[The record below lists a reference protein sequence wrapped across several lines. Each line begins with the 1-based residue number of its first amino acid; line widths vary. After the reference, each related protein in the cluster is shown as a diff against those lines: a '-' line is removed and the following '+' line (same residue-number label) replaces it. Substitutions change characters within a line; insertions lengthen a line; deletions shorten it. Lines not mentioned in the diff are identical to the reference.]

1 METKEQLQPVPD
13 TPDAPAVPEAPD
25 IPEQDSTPTWKAP
38 KKKRRWPKVVI
49 AVVVILAL
57 IFFFV
62 IRPMLGAGKDL
73 LAGAYLTS
81 AAQMQDM
88 TVSVSSTG
96 TIQPID
102 SYNVSGMVTGEVLE
116 APFEVGDQ
124 VEKGDVLYRIDP
136 GSAETALQQAQLSV
150 QQAQLNYNSI
160 ADGLAPK
167 ASGAGVVQQLHVKK
181 GDMVSAGSPI
191 ADIANTS
198 TMTLTLPFQSAD
210 AARISVGQAAT
221 VTLAGT
227 LETLPGTV
235 ESVASADLVGNGG
248 ALVRQVKIRVQN
260 PGALTTATTATAKV
274 GDIACAGSGT
284 FEASLSQ
291 TITATGSGEV
301 VSVNTSVG
309 SWVSAGQVLV
319 NLGGSSAETSLENAS
334 ISLQNA
340 QLSLQNAQDAL
351 DNYTITAPI
360 SGTVIEKNF
369 KAGDTIDNNSLTAAG
384 GTLAVLYD
392 MSTLTFEMKID
403 EKDINKIQAGQEVTI
418 TADAVEGVTY
428 SGVVDTV
435 NINGTTV
442 SGQTN
447 YPVTVVINDPQDL
460 KPGMNVSADII
471 VERAGTVLCVPVD
484 AVNRGSDKPTVQ
496 VAGEGAL
503 DEQGNVVD
511 PSKLETREVTLGRND
526 TNNIEITSGLKEG
539 EVVVWVNEVSN
550 PLAAMMGM

>member
-1 METKEQLQPVPD
+1 METKEQLQPVPE
-13 TPDAPAVPEAPD
+13 APAVPEAPE
-25 IPEQDSTPTWKAP
+25 PPKQDSAPTWKAP
-38 KKKRRWPKVVI
+38 KKKRRWLKIVI

-116 APFEVGDQ
+116 ASFEVGDQ

-167 ASGAGVVQQLHVKK
+167 ASGAGVIQQLHVKK
-181 GDMVSAGSPI
+181 GDMVAAGSPI
-191 ADIANTS
+191 ADISDTS

-260 PGALTTATTATAKV
+260 PGALTTATTATARV
-274 GDIACAGSGT
+274 GDIACANSGT

-301 VSVNTSVG
+301 VSVNVSVG

-351 DNYTITAPI
+351 ENYTITAPI

-403 EKDINKIQAGQEVTI
+403 EKDINKIQVGQEVTI

-503 DEQGNVVD
+503 DENGNVVD

-526 TNNIEITSGLKEG
+526 TDNIEITSGLKEG

>member
-1 METKEQLQPVPD
+1 METKEQLQTAPEVPVIA
-13 TPDAPAVPEAPD
+13 DA
-25 IPEQDSTPTWKAP
+25 PEQDSTPTWKAP

-49 AVVVILAL
+49 AVLLVLAAL
-57 IFFFV
+57 FFFV
-62 IRPMLGAGKDL
+62 IRPMLGAGKEL

-81 AAQMQDM
+81 TAQMQEM

-150 QQAQLNYNSI
+150 QQAQLNYDSI
-160 ADGLAPK
+160 VDGLNPK
-167 ASGAGVVQQLHVKK
+167 ASGAGVVQKLHVKK
-181 GDMVSAGSPI
+181 GDLVSAGSPI
-191 ADIANTS
+191 ADISDTS
-198 TMTLTLPFQSAD
+198 TMTLTVPFQSAD
-210 AARISVGQAAT
+210 AQRIAVGSSAQ

-227 LETLPGTV
+227 LETLTGTV
-235 ESVASADLVGNGG
+235 ESVANADLVGNGG

-260 PGALTTATTATAKV
+260 PGALTTSTTATAKV
-274 GDIACAGSGT
+274 GSIACAGSGT
-284 FEASLSQ
+284 FEANLTQ
-291 TITATGSGEV
+291 TVVATGSGEV
-301 VSVNTSVG
+301 VSLNVSAG
-309 SWVSAGQVLV
+309 SRVSAGQVLAT
-319 NLGGSSAETSLENAS
+319 LGGSSAQTSLENAS

-340 QLSLQNAQDAL
+340 QISLQNAQDAL

-403 EKDINKIQAGQEVTI
+403 EKDINKVQVGQEVTI
-418 TADAVEGVTY
+418 TADAVEGVTF

-496 VAGEGAL
+496 VAQEGAL
-503 DEQGNVVD
+503 DENGNVVD

-526 TNNIEITSGLKEG
+526 NDNIEITSGLSEG
-539 EVVVWVNEVSN
+539 EIVVWVNEVSN
-550 PLAAMMGM
+550 PFAAMMGM

>member
-1 METKEQLQPVPD
+1 METKEQLQTAPEVPVIA
-13 TPDAPAVPEAPD
+13 DA
-25 IPEQDSTPTWKAP
+25 PEQDSTPTWKAP

-49 AVVVILAL
+49 AVLLVLAAL
-57 IFFFV
+57 FFFV
-62 IRPMLGAGKDL
+62 IRPMLGAGKEL

-81 AAQMQDM
+81 TAQMQEM

-150 QQAQLNYNSI
+150 QQAQLNYDSI
-160 ADGLAPK
+160 VDGLNPK
-167 ASGAGVVQQLHVKK
+167 ASGAGVVQKLHVKK
-181 GDMVSAGSPI
+181 GDLVSAGSPI
-191 ADIANTS
+191 ADISDTS
-198 TMTLTLPFQSAD
+198 TMTLTVPFQSAD
-210 AARISVGQAAT
+210 AQRIAVGSSAQ

-227 LETLPGTV
+227 LETLTGTV
-235 ESVASADLVGNGG
+235 ESVANADLVGNGG

-260 PGALTTATTATAKV
+260 PGALTTSTTATAKV
-274 GDIACAGSGT
+274 GSIACAGSGT
-284 FEASLSQ
+284 FEANLTQ
-291 TITATGSGEV
+291 TVVATGSGEV
-301 VSVNTSVG
+301 VSLNVSAG
-309 SWVSAGQVLV
+309 SRVSAGQVLAM
-319 NLGGSSAETSLENAS
+319 LGGSSAQTSLENAS

-403 EKDINKIQAGQEVTI
+403 EKDINKVQVGQEVTI
-418 TADAVEGVTY
+418 TADAVEGITF

-496 VAGEGAL
+496 VAQEGAL
-503 DEQGNVVD
+503 DENGNVVD

-526 TNNIEITSGLKEG
+526 NDNIEITSGLSEG
-539 EVVVWVNEVSN
+539 EIVVWVNEVSN
-550 PLAAMMGM
+550 PFAAMMGM

>member
-1 METKEQLQPVPD
+1 METKEQLQTSPEVPVIA
-13 TPDAPAVPEAPD
+13 DA
-25 IPEQDSTPTWKAP
+25 PEQDSTPTWKAP

-49 AVVVILAL
+49 AVLLMLAAL
-57 IFFFV
+57 FFFV
-62 IRPMLGAGKDL
+62 IRPMLGAGKEL

-81 AAQMQDM
+81 TAQMQEM

-150 QQAQLNYNSI
+150 QQAQLNYDSI
-160 ADGLAPK
+160 VDGLNPK
-167 ASGAGVVQQLHVKK
+167 ASGAGVVQKLHVKK
-181 GDMVSAGSPI
+181 GDLVSAGSPI
-191 ADIANTS
+191 ADISDTS
-198 TMTLTLPFQSAD
+198 TMTLTVPFQSAD
-210 AARISVGQAAT
+210 AQRIAVGSSAQ

-227 LETLPGTV
+227 LETLTGTV
-235 ESVASADLVGNGG
+235 ESVANADLVGNGG

-260 PGALTTATTATAKV
+260 PGALTTSTTATAKV
-274 GDIACAGSGT
+274 GSIACAGSGT
-284 FEASLSQ
+284 FEANLTQ
-291 TITATGSGEV
+291 TVVATGSGEV
-301 VSVNTSVG
+301 VSLNVSAG
-309 SWVSAGQVLV
+309 SRVSAGQVLAT
-319 NLGGSSAETSLENAS
+319 LGGSSAQTSLENAS

-403 EKDINKIQAGQEVTI
+403 EKDINKVQVGQEVTI
-418 TADAVEGVTY
+418 TADAVEGVTF

-496 VAGEGAL
+496 VAQEGAL
-503 DEQGNVVD
+503 DENGNVAD

-526 TNNIEITSGLKEG
+526 NDNIEITSGLSEG
-539 EVVVWVNEVSN
+539 EIVVWVNEVSN
-550 PLAAMMGM
+550 PFAAMMGM

>member
-260 PGALTTATTATAKV
+260 PGALTTSTTATAKV

>member
-1 METKEQLQPVPD
+1 METKEQLQTAPEVPVIA
-13 TPDAPAVPEAPD
+13 DA
-25 IPEQDSTPTWKAP
+25 PEQDSTPTWKAP

-49 AVVVILAL
+49 AVLLVLAAL
-57 IFFFV
+57 FFFV
-62 IRPMLGAGKDL
+62 IRPMLGAGKEL
-73 LAGAYLTS
+73 LAGDYLTS
-81 AAQMQDM
+81 TAQMQEM

-150 QQAQLNYNSI
+150 QQAQLNYDSI
-160 ADGLAPK
+160 VDGLNPK
-167 ASGAGVVQQLHVKK
+167 ASGAGVVQKLHVKK
-181 GDMVSAGSPI
+181 GDLVSAGSPI
-191 ADIANTS
+191 ADISDTS
-198 TMTLTLPFQSAD
+198 TMTLTVPFQSAD
-210 AARISVGQAAT
+210 AQRIAVGSSAQ

-227 LETLPGTV
+227 LETLTGTV
-235 ESVASADLVGNGG
+235 ESVANADLVGNGG

-260 PGALTTATTATAKV
+260 PGALTTSTTATAKV
-274 GDIACAGSGT
+274 GSIACAGSGT
-284 FEASLSQ
+284 FEANLTQ
-291 TITATGSGEV
+291 TVVATGSGEV
-301 VSVNTSVG
+301 VSLNVSAG
-309 SWVSAGQVLV
+309 SRVSAGQVLAT
-319 NLGGSSAETSLENAS
+319 LGGSSAQTSLENAS

-403 EKDINKIQAGQEVTI
+403 EKDINKVQVGQEVTI
-418 TADAVEGVTY
+418 TADAVEGVTF

-496 VAGEGAL
+496 VAQEGAL
-503 DEQGNVVD
+503 DENGNVVD

-526 TNNIEITSGLKEG
+526 NDNIEITSGLSEG
-539 EVVVWVNEVSN
+539 EIVVWVNEVSN
-550 PLAAMMGM
+550 PFAAMMGM

>member
-1 METKEQLQPVPD
+1 METKEQLQTAPEVPVIA
-13 TPDAPAVPEAPD
+13 DA
-25 IPEQDSTPTWKAP
+25 PEQDSTPTWKAP

-49 AVVVILAL
+49 AVLLVLAAL
-57 IFFFV
+57 FFFV
-62 IRPMLGAGKDL
+62 IRPMLGAGKEL

-81 AAQMQDM
+81 TAQMQEM

-150 QQAQLNYNSI
+150 QQAQLNYDSI
-160 ADGLAPK
+160 VDGLNPK
-167 ASGAGVVQQLHVKK
+167 ASGAGVVQKLHVKK
-181 GDMVSAGSPI
+181 GDLVSAGSPI
-191 ADIANTS
+191 ADISDTS
-198 TMTLTLPFQSAD
+198 TMTLTVPFQSAD
-210 AARISVGQAAT
+210 AQRIAVGSSAQ

-227 LETLPGTV
+227 LETLTGTV
-235 ESVASADLVGNGG
+235 ESVANADLVGNGG

-260 PGALTTATTATAKV
+260 PGALTTSTTATAKV
-274 GDIACAGSGT
+274 GSIACAGSGT
-284 FEASLSQ
+284 FEANLTQ
-291 TITATGSGEV
+291 TVVATGSGEV
-301 VSVNTSVG
+301 VSLNVSTG
-309 SWVSAGQVLV
+309 SRVSAGQVLAT
-319 NLGGSSAETSLENAS
+319 LGGSSAQTSLENAS

-403 EKDINKIQAGQEVTI
+403 EKDINKVKVGQEVTI
-418 TADAVEGVTY
+418 TADAVEGVTF
-428 SGVVDTV
+428 SCVVDTV

-496 VAGEGAL
+496 VAQEGAL
-503 DEQGNVVD
+503 DENGNVVD

-526 TNNIEITSGLKEG
+526 NDNIEITSGLSEG
-539 EVVVWVNEVSN
+539 EIVVWVNEVSN
-550 PLAAMMGM
+550 PFAAMMGM

>member
-1 METKEQLQPVPD
+1 METKEQLQPVAD
-13 TPDAPAVPEAPD
+13 TADTPAVPEAPEVS
-25 IPEQDSTPTWKAP
+25 EQESTPTWKAP
-38 KKKRRWPKVVI
+38 KKKRRWPKIVI
-49 AVVVILAL
+49 AIVVILAAL
-57 IFFFV
+57 AFFV
-62 IRPMLGAGKDL
+62 VRPMLGAGKNL

-81 AAQMQDM
+81 TAQMKDM

-116 APFEVGDQ
+116 APFEVGEQ

-136 GSAETALQQAQLSV
+136 GSAETALQQAQLAV
-150 QQAQLNYNSI
+150 QQAQLSYNSI

-167 ASGAGVVQQLHVKK
+167 ASAAGVVQQLHVKV
-181 GDMVSAGSPI
+181 GDMVAAGSPI
-191 ADIANTS
+191 ADISDTS

-210 AARISVGQAAT
+210 AARISVGEAAT

-274 GDIACAGSGT
+274 GSIACAGSGT
-284 FEASLSQ
+284 FEANLSQ
-291 TITATGSGEV
+291 TITATGSGQV

-309 SWVSAGQVLV
+309 SRVSAGQVLV

-334 ISLQNA
+334 LSLQNA

-351 DNYTITAPI
+351 ENYTITAPI

-403 EKDINKIQAGQEVTI
+403 EKDINKIQVGQEVTI

-447 YPVTVVINDPQDL
+447 YPVTVVINDSQDL

-503 DEQGNVVD
+503 DENGNVTD

-526 TNNIEITSGLKEG
+526 NDNIEITSGLKEG

>member
-1 METKEQLQPVPD
+1 METKEQLQTAPEVPVIA
-13 TPDAPAVPEAPD
+13 DA
-25 IPEQDSTPTWKAP
+25 PEQDSTPTWKAP

-49 AVVVILAL
+49 AVLLVLAAL
-57 IFFFV
+57 FFFV
-62 IRPMLGAGKDL
+62 IRPMLGAGKEL

-81 AAQMQDM
+81 TAQMQEM

-150 QQAQLNYNSI
+150 QQAQINYDSI
-160 ADGLAPK
+160 VDGLNPK
-167 ASGAGVVQQLHVKK
+167 ASGAGVVQKLHVKK
-181 GDMVSAGSPI
+181 GDLVSAGSPI
-191 ADIANTS
+191 ADISDTS
-198 TMTLTLPFQSAD
+198 TMTLTVPFQSAD
-210 AARISVGQAAT
+210 AQRIAVGSSAQ

-227 LETLPGTV
+227 LETLTGTV
-235 ESVASADLVGNGG
+235 ESVANADLVGNGG

-260 PGALTTATTATAKV
+260 PGALTTSTTATAKV
-274 GDIACAGSGT
+274 GSIACAGSGT
-284 FEASLSQ
+284 FEANLTQ
-291 TITATGSGEV
+291 TVVATGSGEV
-301 VSVNTSVG
+301 VSLNVSTG
-309 SWVSAGQVLV
+309 SRVSAGQVLAT
-319 NLGGSSAETSLENAS
+319 LGGSSAQTSLENAS

-403 EKDINKIQAGQEVTI
+403 EKDINKVQVGQEVTI
-418 TADAVEGVTY
+418 TADAVEGITF

-496 VAGEGAL
+496 VAQEGAL
-503 DEQGNVVD
+503 DENGNVVD

-526 TNNIEITSGLKEG
+526 NDNIEITSGLSEG
-539 EVVVWVNEVSN
+539 EIVVWVNEVSN
-550 PLAAMMGM
+550 PFAAMMGM

>member
-1 METKEQLQPVPD
+1 METKEQLQTVPGSS
-13 TPDAPAVPEAPD
+13 APAQAPQ
-25 IPEQDSTPTWKAP
+25 QDSAPTWKAP
-38 KKKRRWPKVVI
+38 KKKRRWPKIVLLV
-49 AVVVILAL
+49 AVILAAL
-57 IFFFV
+57 IFFV
-62 IRPMLGAGKDL
+62 VRSMLGAGKNL
-73 LAGAYLTS
+73 LAGAYLT
-81 AAQMQDM
+81 ATAQMQEM

-136 GSAETALQQAQLSV
+136 GSAQTTVQQAQLAVQQAQLS
-150 QQAQLNYNSI
+150 YDSI

-181 GDMVSAGSPI
+181 GDLVTAGSPI
-191 ADIANTS
+191 ADISDTS

-210 AARISVGQAAT
+210 AARISVGEAAT

-227 LETLPGTV
+227 LETLSGTV
-235 ESVASADLVGNGG
+235 ESVAAADLVGNGG

-284 FEASLSQ
+284 FEANLSQ
-291 TITATGSGEV
+291 TITAAGSGEV

-309 SWVSAGQVLV
+309 SRVSPGQVLV
-319 NLGGSSAETSLENAS
+319 NLGGSSAETSLENAAL
-334 ISLQNA
+334 SLQNA

-351 DNYTITAPI
+351 ENYTITAPI

-403 EKDINKIQAGQEVTI
+403 EKDINKIQVGQEVTI
-418 TADAVEGVTY
+418 TADAVEGVTF

-503 DEQGNVVD
+503 DEEGNVID

-526 TNNIEITSGLKEG
+526 NDNIEITSGLTEG
-539 EVVVWVNEVSN
+539 DVVVWANEVSN
-550 PLAAMMGM
+550 PLASMMGM

>member
-1 METKEQLQPVPD
+1 METKEQLQTAPEVPVIA
-13 TPDAPAVPEAPD
+13 DA
-25 IPEQDSTPTWKAP
+25 PEQDSTPTWKAP

-49 AVVVILAL
+49 AVLLVLAAL
-57 IFFFV
+57 FFFV
-62 IRPMLGAGKDL
+62 IRPMLGAGKEL

-81 AAQMQDM
+81 TAQMQEM

-150 QQAQLNYNSI
+150 QQAQLNYDSI
-160 ADGLAPK
+160 VDGLNPK
-167 ASGAGVVQQLHVKK
+167 ASGAGVVQKLHVKK
-181 GDMVSAGSPI
+181 GDLVSAGSPI
-191 ADIANTS
+191 ADISDTS
-198 TMTLTLPFQSAD
+198 TMTFTVPFQSAD
-210 AARISVGQAAT
+210 AQRIAVGSSAQ

-227 LETLPGTV
+227 LETLTGTV
-235 ESVASADLVGNGG
+235 ESVANADLVGNGG

-260 PGALTTATTATAKV
+260 PGALTTSTTATAKV
-274 GDIACAGSGT
+274 GSIACAGSGT
-284 FEASLSQ
+284 FEANLTQ
-291 TITATGSGEV
+291 TVVATGSGEV
-301 VSVNTSVG
+301 VSLNVSAG
-309 SWVSAGQVLV
+309 SRVSAGQVLAT
-319 NLGGSSAETSLENAS
+319 LGGFSAQTSLENAS

-403 EKDINKIQAGQEVTI
+403 EKDINKVQVGQEVTI
-418 TADAVEGVTY
+418 TADAVEGVTF

-435 NINGTTV
+435 NINGTTAV
-442 SGQTN
+442 SYTHL
-447 YPVTVVINDPQDL
+447 TL
-460 KPGMNVSADII
+460 
-471 VERAGTVLCVPVD
+471 
-484 AVNRGSDKPTVQ
+484 PTI
-496 VAGEGAL
+496 A
-503 DEQGNVVD
+503 
-511 PSKLETREVTLGRND
+511 
-526 TNNIEITSGLKEG
+526 
-539 EVVVWVNEVSN
+539 
-550 PLAAMMGM
+550 

>member
-1 METKEQLQPVPD
+1 METKEQLQTAPEVPVIA
-13 TPDAPAVPEAPD
+13 DA
-25 IPEQDSTPTWKAP
+25 PEQDSTPTWKAP

-49 AVVVILAL
+49 AVLLVLAAL
-57 IFFFV
+57 FFFV
-62 IRPMLGAGKDL
+62 IRPMLGAGKEL

-81 AAQMQDM
+81 TAQMQEM

-116 APFEVGDQ
+116 SPFEVGDQ

-150 QQAQLNYNSI
+150 QQAQLNYDSI
-160 ADGLAPK
+160 VDGLNPK
-167 ASGAGVVQQLHVKK
+167 ASGAGVVQKLHVKK
-181 GDMVSAGSPI
+181 GDLVSAGSPI
-191 ADIANTS
+191 ADISDTS
-198 TMTLTLPFQSAD
+198 IMTLTVPFQSAD
-210 AARISVGQAAT
+210 AQRIAVGSSAQ

-227 LETLPGTV
+227 LETLTGTV
-235 ESVASADLVGNGG
+235 ESVANADLVGNGG

-260 PGALTTATTATAKV
+260 PGALTTSTTATAKV
-274 GDIACAGSGT
+274 GSIACAGSGT
-284 FEASLSQ
+284 FEANLTQ
-291 TITATGSGEV
+291 TVVATGSGEV
-301 VSVNTSVG
+301 VSLNVSAG
-309 SWVSAGQVLV
+309 SRVSAGQVLAT
-319 NLGGSSAETSLENAS
+319 LGGSSAQTSLENAS

-403 EKDINKIQAGQEVTI
+403 EKDINKVQVGQEVTI
-418 TADAVEGVTY
+418 TADAVEGVTF

-496 VAGEGAL
+496 VAQEGAL
-503 DEQGNVVD
+503 DENGNVVD

-526 TNNIEITSGLKEG
+526 NDNIEITSGLSEG
-539 EVVVWVNEVSN
+539 EIVVWVNEVSN
-550 PLAAMMGM
+550 PFAAMMGM

>member
-1 METKEQLQPVPD
+1 METKEQLQTVSVSS
-13 TPDAPAVPEAPD
+13 APAQAPQ
-25 IPEQDSTPTWKAP
+25 QDSAPTWKAP
-38 KKKRRWPKVVI
+38 KKKRRWPKIVLLV
-49 AVVVILAL
+49 AVILAAL
-57 IFFFV
+57 IFFV
-62 IRPMLGAGKDL
+62 VRSMLGAGKNL
-73 LAGAYLTS
+73 LAGAYLT
-81 AAQMQDM
+81 ATAQMQEM

-136 GSAETALQQAQLSV
+136 GSAQTTVQQAQLAVQQAQLS
-150 QQAQLNYNSI
+150 YDSI

-181 GDMVSAGSPI
+181 GDLVTAGSPI
-191 ADIANTS
+191 ADISDTS

-210 AARISVGQAAT
+210 AARISVGEAAA

-235 ESVASADLVGNGG
+235 ESVAAADLVGNGG

-284 FEASLSQ
+284 FEANLSQ
-291 TITATGSGEV
+291 TITASGSGEV

-309 SWVSAGQVLV
+309 SRVSPGQVLV
-319 NLGGSSAETSLENAS
+319 NLGGSSAETSLENAAL
-334 ISLQNA
+334 SLQNA

-351 DNYTITAPI
+351 ENYTITAPI

-403 EKDINKIQAGQEVTI
+403 EKDINKIQVGQEVTI
-418 TADAVEGVTY
+418 TADAVEGVTF

-503 DEQGNVVD
+503 DEEGNVID

-526 TNNIEITSGLKEG
+526 NDNIEITSGLTEG
-539 EVVVWVNEVSN
+539 DVVVWANEVSN
-550 PLAAMMGM
+550 PLASMMGM

>member
-1 METKEQLQPVPD
+1 METKEQLQTAPEVPVIA
-13 TPDAPAVPEAPD
+13 DA
-25 IPEQDSTPTWKAP
+25 PEQDSTPTWKAP

-49 AVVVILAL
+49 AVLLVLAAL
-57 IFFFV
+57 FFFV
-62 IRPMLGAGKDL
+62 IRPMLGAGKEL

-81 AAQMQDM
+81 TAQMQEM

-150 QQAQLNYNSI
+150 QQAQLNYDSI
-160 ADGLAPK
+160 VDGLNPK
-167 ASGAGVVQQLHVKK
+167 ASGAGVVQKLHVKK
-181 GDMVSAGSPI
+181 GDLVSAGSPI
-191 ADIANTS
+191 ADISDTS
-198 TMTLTLPFQSAD
+198 TMTLTVPFQSAD
-210 AARISVGQAAT
+210 AQRIAVGSSAQ

-227 LETLPGTV
+227 LETLTGMV
-235 ESVASADLVGNGG
+235 ESVANADLVGNGG

-260 PGALTTATTATAKV
+260 PGALTTSTTATAKV
-274 GDIACAGSGT
+274 GSIACAGSGT
-284 FEASLSQ
+284 FEANLTQ
-291 TITATGSGEV
+291 TVVATGSGEV
-301 VSVNTSVG
+301 VSLNVSAG
-309 SWVSAGQVLV
+309 SRVSAGQVLAT
-319 NLGGSSAETSLENAS
+319 LGGSSAQTSLENAS

-403 EKDINKIQAGQEVTI
+403 EKDINKVQVGQEVTI
-418 TADAVEGVTY
+418 TADAVEGVTF

-496 VAGEGAL
+496 VAQEGAL
-503 DEQGNVVD
+503 DENGNVVD

-526 TNNIEITSGLKEG
+526 NDNIEITSGLSEG
-539 EVVVWVNEVSN
+539 EIVVWVNEVSN
-550 PLAAMMGM
+550 PFAAMMGM

>member
-1 METKEQLQPVPD
+1 METKEQLQTAPEVPVIA
-13 TPDAPAVPEAPD
+13 DA
-25 IPEQDSTPTWKAP
+25 PEQDSTPTWKAP

-49 AVVVILAL
+49 AVLLVLAAL
-57 IFFFV
+57 FFFV
-62 IRPMLGAGKDL
+62 IRPMLGAGKEL

-81 AAQMQDM
+81 TAQMQEM

-116 APFEVGDQ
+116 APFEVGAQ

-150 QQAQLNYNSI
+150 QQAQLNYDSI
-160 ADGLAPK
+160 VDGLNPK
-167 ASGAGVVQQLHVKK
+167 ASGAGVVQKLHVKK
-181 GDMVSAGSPI
+181 GDLVSAGSPI
-191 ADIANTS
+191 ADISDTS
-198 TMTLTLPFQSAD
+198 TMTLTVPFQSAD
-210 AARISVGQAAT
+210 AQRIAVGSSAQ

-227 LETLPGTV
+227 LETLTGTV
-235 ESVASADLVGNGG
+235 ESVANADLVGNGG

-260 PGALTTATTATAKV
+260 PGALTTSTTATAKV
-274 GDIACAGSGT
+274 GSIACAGSGT
-284 FEASLSQ
+284 FEANLTQ
-291 TITATGSGEV
+291 TVVATGSGEV
-301 VSVNTSVG
+301 VSLNVSAG
-309 SWVSAGQVLV
+309 SRVSAGQVLAT
-319 NLGGSSAETSLENAS
+319 LGGSSAQTSLENAS

-403 EKDINKIQAGQEVTI
+403 EKDINKVQVGQEVTI
-418 TADAVEGVTY
+418 TADAVEGVTF

-496 VAGEGAL
+496 VAQEGAL
-503 DEQGNVVD
+503 DENGNVVD

-526 TNNIEITSGLKEG
+526 NDNIEITSGLSEG
-539 EVVVWVNEVSN
+539 EIVVWVNEVSN
-550 PLAAMMGM
+550 PFAAMMGM

>member
-1 METKEQLQPVPD
+1 METKEQLQTAPEVPVIA
-13 TPDAPAVPEAPD
+13 DA
-25 IPEQDSTPTWKAP
+25 PEQDSTPTWKAP

-49 AVVVILAL
+49 AVLLVLAAL
-57 IFFFV
+57 FFFV
-62 IRPMLGAGKDL
+62 IRPMLGAGKEL

-81 AAQMQDM
+81 TAQMQEM

-150 QQAQLNYNSI
+150 QQAQLNYDSI
-160 ADGLAPK
+160 VDGLNPK
-167 ASGAGVVQQLHVKK
+167 ASGAGVVQKLHVKK
-181 GDMVSAGSPI
+181 GDLVSAGSPI
-191 ADIANTS
+191 ADISDTS
-198 TMTLTLPFQSAD
+198 TMTLTVPFQSAD
-210 AARISVGQAAT
+210 AQRIAVGSSAQ

-227 LETLPGTV
+227 LETLTGTV
-235 ESVASADLVGNGG
+235 ESVANADLVGNGG

-260 PGALTTATTATAKV
+260 PGALTTSTTATAKV
-274 GDIACAGSGT
+274 GSIACAGSGT
-284 FEASLSQ
+284 FEANLTQ
-291 TITATGSGEV
+291 TVVATGSGEV
-301 VSVNTSVG
+301 VSLNVSAG
-309 SWVSAGQVLV
+309 SRVSAGQVLAT
-319 NLGGSSAETSLENAS
+319 LGGSSAQTSLENAS

-403 EKDINKIQAGQEVTI
+403 EKDINKVQVGQEVTI
-418 TADAVEGVTY
+418 TADAVEGVTF

-496 VAGEGAL
+496 VAQEGAL
-503 DEQGNVVD
+503 DENGNVVD

-526 TNNIEITSGLKEG
+526 NDNIEITSGLSEG
-539 EVVVWVNEVSN
+539 EIVVWVNEVSN
-550 PLAAMMGM
+550 PFAAMMGM

>member
-1 METKEQLQPVPD
+1 METKEQLQPVAD
-13 TPDAPAVPEAPD
+13 TADTPAVPEAPEVS
-25 IPEQDSTPTWKAP
+25 EQESTPTWKAP
-38 KKKRRWPKVVI
+38 KKKRRWPKIVI
-49 AVVVILAL
+49 AIVVILAAL
-57 IFFFV
+57 AFFV
-62 IRPMLGAGKDL
+62 VRPMLGAGKNL

-81 AAQMQDM
+81 TAQMKDM

-136 GSAETALQQAQLSV
+136 GSAETALQQAQLAV
-150 QQAQLNYNSI
+150 QQAQLSYNSI

-167 ASGAGVVQQLHVKK
+167 ASAAGVVQQLHVKV
-181 GDMVSAGSPI
+181 GDMVAAGSPI
-191 ADIANTS
+191 ADISDTS

-210 AARISVGQAAT
+210 AARISVGEAAT

-274 GDIACAGSGT
+274 GSIACAGSGT
-284 FEASLSQ
+284 FEANLSQ
-291 TITATGSGEV
+291 TITATGSGQV

-309 SWVSAGQVLV
+309 SRVSAGQVLV

-334 ISLQNA
+334 LSLQNA

-351 DNYTITAPI
+351 ENYTITAPI

-403 EKDINKIQAGQEVTI
+403 EKDINKIQVGQEVTI

-447 YPVTVVINDPQDL
+447 YPVTVVINDSQDL

-503 DEQGNVVD
+503 DENGNVTD

-526 TNNIEITSGLKEG
+526 NDNIEITSGLKEG

>member
-1 METKEQLQPVPD
+1 METKEQLQTAPEVPVIA
-13 TPDAPAVPEAPD
+13 DA
-25 IPEQDSTPTWKAP
+25 PEQDSTPTWKAP

-49 AVVVILAL
+49 AVLLVLAAL
-57 IFFFV
+57 FFFV
-62 IRPMLGAGKDL
+62 IRPMLGAGKEL

-81 AAQMQDM
+81 TAQMQEM

-150 QQAQLNYNSI
+150 QQAQLNYDSI
-160 ADGLAPK
+160 VDGLNPK
-167 ASGAGVVQQLHVKK
+167 ASGAGVVQKLHVKK
-181 GDMVSAGSPI
+181 GDLVSAGSPI
-191 ADIANTS
+191 ADISDTS
-198 TMTLTLPFQSAD
+198 TMTLTVPFQSAD
-210 AARISVGQAAT
+210 AQRIAVGSSAQ

-227 LETLPGTV
+227 LETLTGTV
-235 ESVASADLVGNGG
+235 ESVANADLVGNGG

-260 PGALTTATTATAKV
+260 PGALTTSTTATAKV
-274 GDIACAGSGT
+274 GSIACAGSGT
-284 FEASLSQ
+284 FEANLTQ
-291 TITATGSGEV
+291 TVVATGSGEV
-301 VSVNTSVG
+301 VSLNVSTG
-309 SWVSAGQVLV
+309 SRVSAGQVLAT
-319 NLGGSSAETSLENAS
+319 LGGSSAQTSLENAS

-403 EKDINKIQAGQEVTI
+403 EKDINKVQVGQEVTI
-418 TADAVEGVTY
+418 TADAVEGVTF

-496 VAGEGAL
+496 AAQEGAL
-503 DEQGNVVD
+503 DENGNVVD

-526 TNNIEITSGLKEG
+526 NDNIEITSGLSEG
-539 EVVVWVNEVSN
+539 EIVVWVNEVSN
-550 PLAAMMGM
+550 PFAAMMGM

>member
-1 METKEQLQPVPD
+1 METKEQLQTAPEVPVIA
-13 TPDAPAVPEAPD
+13 DA
-25 IPEQDSTPTWKAP
+25 PEQDSTPTWKAP

-49 AVVVILAL
+49 AVLLVLAAL
-57 IFFFV
+57 FFFV
-62 IRPMLGAGKDL
+62 IRPMLGAGKEL

-81 AAQMQDM
+81 TAQMQEM

-150 QQAQLNYNSI
+150 QQAQLNYDSI
-160 ADGLAPK
+160 VDGLNPK
-167 ASGAGVVQQLHVKK
+167 ASGAGVVQKLHVKK
-181 GDMVSAGSPI
+181 GDLVSAGSPI
-191 ADIANTS
+191 ADISDTS
-198 TMTLTLPFQSAD
+198 TMTLTVPFQSAD
-210 AARISVGQAAT
+210 AQRIAVGSSAQ

-227 LETLPGTV
+227 LETLTGTV
-235 ESVASADLVGNGG
+235 ESVANADLVGNGG

-260 PGALTTATTATAKV
+260 PGALTTSTTATAKV
-274 GDIACAGSGT
+274 GSIACAGSGT
-284 FEASLSQ
+284 FEANLTQ
-291 TITATGSGEV
+291 TVVATGSGEV
-301 VSVNTSVG
+301 VSLNVSAG
-309 SWVSAGQVLV
+309 SRVSAGQVLAT
-319 NLGGSSAETSLENAS
+319 LGGSSAQTSLENAS

-403 EKDINKIQAGQEVTI
+403 EKDINKVQVGQEVTI
-418 TADAVEGVTY
+418 TADAVEGVTF

-496 VAGEGAL
+496 VAQEGAL
-503 DEQGNVVD
+503 DENGNVVD

-526 TNNIEITSGLKEG
+526 NDNIEITSGHSEG
-539 EVVVWVNEVSN
+539 EIVVWVNEVSN
-550 PLAAMMGM
+550 PFAAMMGM

>member
-1 METKEQLQPVPD
+1 METKEQLQTAPEVPVIA
-13 TPDAPAVPEAPD
+13 DA
-25 IPEQDSTPTWKAP
+25 PEQDSTPTWKAP

-49 AVVVILAL
+49 AVLLVLAAL
-57 IFFFV
+57 FFFV
-62 IRPMLGAGKDL
+62 IRPMLGAGKEL

-81 AAQMQDM
+81 TAQMQEM

-150 QQAQLNYNSI
+150 QQAQLNYDSI
-160 ADGLAPK
+160 VDGLNPK
-167 ASGAGVVQQLHVKK
+167 ASGAGVVQKLHVKK
-181 GDMVSAGSPI
+181 GDLVSAGSPI
-191 ADIANTS
+191 ADISDTS
-198 TMTLTLPFQSAD
+198 TMTLTVPFQSAD
-210 AARISVGQAAT
+210 AQRIAVGSSAQ

-227 LETLPGTV
+227 LETLTGTV
-235 ESVASADLVGNGG
+235 ESVANADLVGNGG

-260 PGALTTATTATAKV
+260 PGALTTSTTATAKV
-274 GDIACAGSGT
+274 GSIACAGSGT
-284 FEASLSQ
+284 FEANLTQ
-291 TITATGSGEV
+291 TVVATGSGEV
-301 VSVNTSVG
+301 VSLNVSAG
-309 SWVSAGQVLV
+309 SRVSAGQVLAT
-319 NLGGSSAETSLENAS
+319 LGGSSAQTSLENAS

-403 EKDINKIQAGQEVTI
+403 EKDINKVQVGQEVTI
-418 TADAVEGVTY
+418 TADAVEGVTF

-496 VAGEGAL
+496 VAQEGAL
-503 DEQGNVVD
+503 DENGNVVD

-526 TNNIEITSGLKEG
+526 HDNIEITSGLSEG
-539 EVVVWVNEVSN
+539 EIVVWVNEVSN
-550 PLAAMMGM
+550 PFAAMMGM

>member
-1 METKEQLQPVPD
+1 METKEQLQTAPEVPVIA
-13 TPDAPAVPEAPD
+13 DA
-25 IPEQDSTPTWKAP
+25 PEQDSTPTWKAP

-49 AVVVILAL
+49 AVLLVLAAL
-57 IFFFV
+57 FFFV
-62 IRPMLGAGKDL
+62 IRPMLGAGKEL

-81 AAQMQDM
+81 TAQMQEM

-150 QQAQLNYNSI
+150 QQAQLNYDSI
-160 ADGLAPK
+160 VDGLNPK
-167 ASGAGVVQQLHVKK
+167 ASGAGVVQKLHVKK
-181 GDMVSAGSPI
+181 GDLVSAGSPI
-191 ADIANTS
+191 ADISDTS
-198 TMTLTLPFQSAD
+198 TMTLTVPFQSAD
-210 AARISVGQAAT
+210 AQRIAVGSSAQ

-227 LETLPGTV
+227 LETLTGTV
-235 ESVASADLVGNGG
+235 ESVANADLVGNGG

-260 PGALTTATTATAKV
+260 PGALTTSTTATAKV
-274 GDIACAGSGT
+274 GSIACAGSGT
-284 FEASLSQ
+284 FEANLTQ
-291 TITATGSGEV
+291 TFVATGSGEV
-301 VSVNTSVG
+301 VSLNVSAG
-309 SWVSAGQVLV
+309 SRVSAGQVLAT
-319 NLGGSSAETSLENAS
+319 LGGSSAQTSLENAS

-340 QLSLQNAQDAL
+340 QLSLQNAQNAL

-403 EKDINKIQAGQEVTI
+403 EKDINKVQVGQEVTI
-418 TADAVEGVTY
+418 TADAVEGVTF

-496 VAGEGAL
+496 VAQEGAL
-503 DEQGNVVD
+503 DENGNVVD

-526 TNNIEITSGLKEG
+526 NDNIEITSGLSEG
-539 EVVVWVNEVSN
+539 EIVVWVNEVSN
-550 PLAAMMGM
+550 PFAAMMGM

>member
-1 METKEQLQPVPD
+1 METKEQLQTAPEVPVIA
-13 TPDAPAVPEAPD
+13 DA
-25 IPEQDSTPTWKAP
+25 PEQDSTPTWKAP

-49 AVVVILAL
+49 AVLLVLAAL
-57 IFFFV
+57 FFFV
-62 IRPMLGAGKDL
+62 IRPMLGAGKEL

-81 AAQMQDM
+81 TAQMQEM

-150 QQAQLNYNSI
+150 QQAQLNYDSI
-160 ADGLAPK
+160 VDGLNPK
-167 ASGAGVVQQLHVKK
+167 ASGAGVVQKLHVKK
-181 GDMVSAGSPI
+181 GDLVSAGSPI
-191 ADIANTS
+191 ADISDTS
-198 TMTLTLPFQSAD
+198 TMTLTVPFQSAD
-210 AARISVGQAAT
+210 AQRIAVGSSAQ

-227 LETLPGTV
+227 LETLTGTV
-235 ESVASADLVGNGG
+235 ESVANADLVGNGG

-260 PGALTTATTATAKV
+260 PGALTTSTTATAKV
-274 GDIACAGSGT
+274 GSIACAGSGT
-284 FEASLSQ
+284 FEANLTQ
-291 TITATGSGEV
+291 TVVATGSGEV
-301 VSVNTSVG
+301 VSLNVSAG
-309 SWVSAGQVLV
+309 SRVSAGQVLAT
-319 NLGGSSAETSLENAS
+319 LGGSSAQTSLENAS

-403 EKDINKIQAGQEVTI
+403 EKDINKVQVGQEVTI
-418 TADAVEGVTY
+418 TADAVEDVTF

-496 VAGEGAL
+496 VALEGAL
-503 DEQGNVVD
+503 DENGNVVD

-526 TNNIEITSGLKEG
+526 NDNIEITSGLSEG
-539 EVVVWVNEVSN
+539 EIVVWVNEVSN
-550 PLAAMMGM
+550 PFAAMMGM

>member
-1 METKEQLQPVPD
+1 METKEQLQTAPEVPVIA
-13 TPDAPAVPEAPD
+13 DA
-25 IPEQDSTPTWKAP
+25 PEQDSTPTWKAP

-49 AVVVILAL
+49 AVLLVLAAL
-57 IFFFV
+57 FFFV
-62 IRPMLGAGKDL
+62 IRPMLGAGKEL

-81 AAQMQDM
+81 TAKMQEM

-124 VEKGDVLYRIDP
+124 VEKGDILYRIDP

-150 QQAQLNYNSI
+150 QQAQLNYDSI
-160 ADGLAPK
+160 VDGLNPK
-167 ASGAGVVQQLHVKK
+167 ASGAGVVQKLHVKK
-181 GDMVSAGSPI
+181 GDLVSAGSPI
-191 ADIANTS
+191 ADISDTS
-198 TMTLTLPFQSAD
+198 TMTLTVPFQSAD
-210 AARISVGQAAT
+210 AQRIAVGSSAQ

-227 LETLPGTV
+227 LETLTGTV
-235 ESVASADLVGNGG
+235 ESVANADLVGNGG

-260 PGALTTATTATAKV
+260 PGALTTSTTATAKV
-274 GDIACAGSGT
+274 GSIACAGSGT
-284 FEASLSQ
+284 FEANLTQ
-291 TITATGSGEV
+291 TVVATGSGEV
-301 VSVNTSVG
+301 VSLNVSAGNR
-309 SWVSAGQVLV
+309 VSAGQVLAT
-319 NLGGSSAETSLENAS
+319 LGGSSAQTSLENAS

-403 EKDINKIQAGQEVTI
+403 EKDINKVQVGQEVTI
-418 TADAVEGVTY
+418 TADAVEGVTF

-496 VAGEGAL
+496 VAQEGAL
-503 DEQGNVVD
+503 DENGNVVD

-526 TNNIEITSGLKEG
+526 NDNIEITSGLNEG
-539 EVVVWVNEVSN
+539 EIVVWVNEVSN
-550 PLAAMMGM
+550 PFAAMMGM

>member
-1 METKEQLQPVPD
+1 METKEQLQTAPEVPVIA
-13 TPDAPAVPEAPD
+13 DA
-25 IPEQDSTPTWKAP
+25 PEQDSTPTWKAP

-49 AVVVILAL
+49 AVLLVLAAL
-57 IFFFV
+57 FFFV
-62 IRPMLGAGKDL
+62 IRPMLGAGKEL

-81 AAQMQDM
+81 TAQMQEM

-150 QQAQLNYNSI
+150 QQAQLNYDSI
-160 ADGLAPK
+160 VDGLNPK
-167 ASGAGVVQQLHVKK
+167 ASGAGVVQKLHVKK
-181 GDMVSAGSPI
+181 GDLVSAGSPI
-191 ADIANTS
+191 ADISDTS
-198 TMTLTLPFQSAD
+198 TMPLTVPFQSAD
-210 AARISVGQAAT
+210 AQRIAVGSSAQ

-227 LETLPGTV
+227 LETLTGTV
-235 ESVASADLVGNGG
+235 ESVANADLVGNGG

-260 PGALTTATTATAKV
+260 PGALTTSTTATAKV
-274 GDIACAGSGT
+274 GSIACAGSGT
-284 FEASLSQ
+284 FEANLTQ
-291 TITATGSGEV
+291 TVVATGSGEV
-301 VSVNTSVG
+301 VSLNVSAG
-309 SWVSAGQVLV
+309 SRVSAGQVLAT
-319 NLGGSSAETSLENAS
+319 LGGSSAQTSLENAS

-403 EKDINKIQAGQEVTI
+403 EKDINKVQVGQEVTI
-418 TADAVEGVTY
+418 TADAVEGVTF

-496 VAGEGAL
+496 VAQEGAL
-503 DEQGNVVD
+503 DENGNVVD

-526 TNNIEITSGLKEG
+526 NDNIEITSGLSEG
-539 EVVVWVNEVSN
+539 EIVVWVNEVSN
-550 PLAAMMGM
+550 PFAAMMGM

>member
-1 METKEQLQPVPD
+1 METKEQLQTAPEVPVIA
-13 TPDAPAVPEAPD
+13 DA
-25 IPEQDSTPTWKAP
+25 PEQDSTPTWKAP

-49 AVVVILAL
+49 AVLLVLAAL
-57 IFFFV
+57 FFFV
-62 IRPMLGAGKDL
+62 IRPMLGAGKEL

-81 AAQMQDM
+81 TAQMQEM

-150 QQAQLNYNSI
+150 QQAQLNYDSI
-160 ADGLAPK
+160 VDGLNPK
-167 ASGAGVVQQLHVKK
+167 ASGAGVVQKLHVKK
-181 GDMVSAGSPI
+181 GDLVSAGSPI
-191 ADIANTS
+191 ADISDTS
-198 TMTLTLPFQSAD
+198 TMTLTVPFQSAD
-210 AARISVGQAAT
+210 AQRIAVGSSAQ

-227 LETLPGTV
+227 LETLTGTV
-235 ESVASADLVGNGG
+235 ESVANADLVGNGG

-260 PGALTTATTATAKV
+260 PGALTTSTTATAKV
-274 GDIACAGSGT
+274 GSIACAGSGT
-284 FEASLSQ
+284 FEANLTQ
-291 TITATGSGEV
+291 TVVATGSGEV
-301 VSVNTSVG
+301 VSLNVSAG
-309 SWVSAGQVLV
+309 SRVSAGQVLAT
-319 NLGGSSAETSLENAS
+319 LGGSSAQTSLENAS

-403 EKDINKIQAGQEVTI
+403 EKDINKVQVGQEVTI
-418 TADAVEGVTY
+418 TADAVEGVTF

-496 VAGEGAL
+496 VAQEGAL
-503 DEQGNVVD
+503 DENGNVVD

-526 TNNIEITSGLKEG
+526 NDNIEITSGLSE
-539 EVVVWVNEVSN
+539 EEIVVWVNEVSN
-550 PLAAMMGM
+550 PFAAMMGM

>member
-1 METKEQLQPVPD
+1 METKEQLQTAPEVPVIA
-13 TPDAPAVPEAPD
+13 DA
-25 IPEQDSTPTWKAP
+25 PEQDSTPTWKAP

-49 AVVVILAL
+49 AVLLVLAAL
-57 IFFFV
+57 FFFV
-62 IRPMLGAGKDL
+62 IRPMLGAGKEL

-81 AAQMQDM
+81 TAQMQEM

-150 QQAQLNYNSI
+150 QQAQLNYDSI
-160 ADGLAPK
+160 VDGLNPK
-167 ASGAGVVQQLHVKK
+167 ASGAGVVQKLHVKK
-181 GDMVSAGSPI
+181 GDLVSAGSPI
-191 ADIANTS
+191 ADISDTS
-198 TMTLTLPFQSAD
+198 TMTLTVPFQSAD
-210 AARISVGQAAT
+210 AQRIAVGSSAQ

-227 LETLPGTV
+227 LETLTGTV
-235 ESVASADLVGNGG
+235 ESVANADLVGNGG

-260 PGALTTATTATAKV
+260 PGALTTSTTATAKV
-274 GDIACAGSGT
+274 GSIACAGSGT
-284 FEASLSQ
+284 FEANLTQ
-291 TITATGSGEV
+291 TVVATGSGEV
-301 VSVNTSVG
+301 VSLNVSAG
-309 SWVSAGQVLV
+309 SRVSAGQVLAT
-319 NLGGSSAETSLENAS
+319 LGGSSAQTSLENAS

-340 QLSLQNAQDAL
+340 HLSLQNAQDAL

-403 EKDINKIQAGQEVTI
+403 EKDINKVQVGQEVTI
-418 TADAVEGVTY
+418 TADAVEGVTF

-496 VAGEGAL
+496 VAQEGAL
-503 DEQGNVVD
+503 DENGNVVD

-526 TNNIEITSGLKEG
+526 NDNIEITSGLSEG
-539 EVVVWVNEVSN
+539 EIVVWVNEVSN
-550 PLAAMMGM
+550 PFAAMMGM

>member
-1 METKEQLQPVPD
+1 METKEQLKTAPEVPVIA
-13 TPDAPAVPEAPD
+13 DA
-25 IPEQDSTPTWKAP
+25 PEQDSTPTWKAP

-49 AVVVILAL
+49 AVLLVLAAL
-57 IFFFV
+57 FFFV
-62 IRPMLGAGKDL
+62 IRPMLGAGKEL

-81 AAQMQDM
+81 TAQMQEM

-150 QQAQLNYNSI
+150 QQAQLNYDSI
-160 ADGLAPK
+160 VDGLNPK
-167 ASGAGVVQQLHVKK
+167 ASGAGVVQKLHVKK
-181 GDMVSAGSPI
+181 GDLVSAGSPI
-191 ADIANTS
+191 ADISDTS
-198 TMTLTLPFQSAD
+198 TMTLTVPFQSAD
-210 AARISVGQAAT
+210 AQRIAVGSSAQ

-227 LETLPGTV
+227 LETLTGTV
-235 ESVASADLVGNGG
+235 ESVANADLVGNGG

-260 PGALTTATTATAKV
+260 PGALTTSTTATAKV
-274 GDIACAGSGT
+274 GSIACAGSGT
-284 FEASLSQ
+284 FEANLTQ
-291 TITATGSGEV
+291 TVVATGSGEV
-301 VSVNTSVG
+301 VSLNVSAG
-309 SWVSAGQVLV
+309 SRVSAGQVLAT
-319 NLGGSSAETSLENAS
+319 LGGSSAQTSLENAS

-403 EKDINKIQAGQEVTI
+403 EKDINKVQVGQEVTI
-418 TADAVEGVTY
+418 TADAVEGVTF

-496 VAGEGAL
+496 VAQEGAL
-503 DEQGNVVD
+503 DENGNVVD

-526 TNNIEITSGLKEG
+526 NDNIEITSGLSEG
-539 EVVVWVNEVSN
+539 EIVVWVNEVSN
-550 PLAAMMGM
+550 PFAAMMGM

>member
-1 METKEQLQPVPD
+1 METKEQLQTAPEVPVIA
-13 TPDAPAVPEAPD
+13 DA
-25 IPEQDSTPTWKAP
+25 PEQDSTPTWKAP

-49 AVVVILAL
+49 AVLLVLAAL
-57 IFFFV
+57 FFFV
-62 IRPMLGAGKDL
+62 IRPMLGAGKEL

-81 AAQMQDM
+81 TAQMQEM

-150 QQAQLNYNSI
+150 QQAQLNYDSI
-160 ADGLAPK
+160 VDGLNPK
-167 ASGAGVVQQLHVKK
+167 ASGAGVVQKLHVKK
-181 GDMVSAGSPI
+181 GDLVSAGSPI
-191 ADIANTS
+191 ADISDTS
-198 TMTLTLPFQSAD
+198 TMTLTVPVQSAE
-210 AARISVGQAAT
+210 AQRIAVGSSAQ

-227 LETLPGTV
+227 LETLTGTV
-235 ESVASADLVGNGG
+235 ESVANADLVGNGG

-260 PGALTTATTATAKV
+260 PGALTTSTTATAKV
-274 GDIACAGSGT
+274 GSIACAGSGT
-284 FEASLSQ
+284 FEANLTQ
-291 TITATGSGEV
+291 TVVATGSGEV
-301 VSVNTSVG
+301 VSLNVSAG
-309 SWVSAGQVLV
+309 SRVSAGQVLAT
-319 NLGGSSAETSLENAS
+319 LGGSSAQTSLENAS

-403 EKDINKIQAGQEVTI
+403 EKDINKVQVGQEVTI
-418 TADAVEGVTY
+418 TADAVEGVTF

-496 VAGEGAL
+496 VAQEGAL
-503 DEQGNVVD
+503 DENGNVVD

-526 TNNIEITSGLKEG
+526 NDNIEITSGLSE
-539 EVVVWVNEVSN
+539 EEIVVWVNEVSN
-550 PLAAMMGM
+550 PFAAMMGM

>member
-1 METKEQLQPVPD
+1 METKEQLQTAPEVPAIA
-13 TPDAPAVPEAPD
+13 DA
-25 IPEQDSTPTWKAP
+25 PEQDSTPTWKAP

-49 AVVVILAL
+49 AVLLVLAAL
-57 IFFFV
+57 FFFV
-62 IRPMLGAGKDL
+62 IRPMLGAGKEL
-73 LAGAYLTS
+73 LAGAYLSST
-81 AAQMQDM
+81 AQMQEM

-150 QQAQLNYNSI
+150 QQAQLNYDSI
-160 ADGLAPK
+160 VDGLNPK
-167 ASGAGVVQQLHVKK
+167 ASGAGVVQTLHVKK
-181 GDMVSAGSPI
+181 GDLVSAGSPI
-191 ADIANTS
+191 ADISDTS
-198 TMTLTLPFQSAD
+198 TMTLTVPFQSAD
-210 AARISVGQAAT
+210 AQRIAVGSSAQ

-227 LETLPGTV
+227 LETLTGTV

-260 PGALTTATTATAKV
+260 PGALTTSTTATAKV
-274 GDIACAGSGT
+274 GSIACAGSGT
-284 FEASLSQ
+284 FEANLTQ
-291 TITATGSGEV
+291 TVVATGSGEV
-301 VSVNTSVG
+301 VSLNVSAG
-309 SWVSAGQVLV
+309 SRVSAGQVLAT
-319 NLGGSSAETSLENAS
+319 LGGSSAQTSLENAS
-334 ISLQNA
+334 ISLENA

-369 KAGDTIDNNSLTAAG
+369 KAGDTIDSNSLTAAG

-403 EKDINKIQAGQEVTI
+403 EKDINKVQVGQEVTI
-418 TADAVEGVTY
+418 TADAVEGVTF
-428 SGVVDTV
+428 SGAVDTV

-496 VAGEGAL
+496 VAQEGAL
-503 DEQGNVVD
+503 DENGNVVD

-526 TNNIEITSGLKEG
+526 NDNIEITSGLSEG
-539 EVVVWVNEVSN
+539 EMVVWVNEVSN
-550 PLAAMMGM
+550 PFAAMMGM

>member
-1 METKEQLQPVPD
+1 METKEQLQPVAD
-13 TPDAPAVPEAPD
+13 TADTPAVPEAPEVS
-25 IPEQDSTPTWKAP
+25 EQESTPTWKAP
-38 KKKRRWPKVVI
+38 KKKRRWPKIVI
-49 AVVVILAL
+49 AIVVILAAL
-57 IFFFV
+57 AFFV
-62 IRPMLGAGKDL
+62 VRPMLGAGKNL

-81 AAQMQDM
+81 TAQMKDM

-167 ASGAGVVQQLHVKK
+167 ASGAGVVQQLHVKV
-181 GDMVSAGSPI
+181 GDMVAAGSPI
-191 ADIANTS
+191 ADISDTS

-210 AARISVGQAAT
+210 AAHISVGETAA

-284 FEASLSQ
+284 FEANLSQ
-291 TITATGSGEV
+291 TITATGSGQV

-309 SWVSAGQVLV
+309 SRVSAGQVLV

-334 ISLQNA
+334 LSLQNA

-351 DNYTITAPI
+351 ENYTITAPI

-369 KAGDTIDNNSLTAAG
+369 KVGDTIDNNSLTAAG

-403 EKDINKIQAGQEVTI
+403 EKDINKIQVGQEVTI
-418 TADAVEGVTY
+418 TADAVEGVTF

-447 YPVTVVINDPQDL
+447 YPVTVVINDPQNL

-503 DEQGNVVD
+503 DENGNVTD

-526 TNNIEITSGLKEG
+526 NDNIEITSGLKEG

>member
-1 METKEQLQPVPD
+1 METKEQLQTAPEVPVIA
-13 TPDAPAVPEAPD
+13 DA
-25 IPEQDSTPTWKAP
+25 PEQDSTPTWKAP

-49 AVVVILAL
+49 AVLLVLAAL
-57 IFFFV
+57 FFFV
-62 IRPMLGAGKDL
+62 IRPMLGAGKEL

-81 AAQMQDM
+81 TAQMQEM

-150 QQAQLNYNSI
+150 QQAQLNYDSI
-160 ADGLAPK
+160 VDGLNPK
-167 ASGAGVVQQLHVKK
+167 ASGAGVVQKLHVKK
-181 GDMVSAGSPI
+181 GDLVSAGSPI
-191 ADIANTS
+191 ADISDTS
-198 TMTLTLPFQSAD
+198 TMTLTVPFQSAD
-210 AARISVGQAAT
+210 AQRIAVGSSAQ

-227 LETLPGTV
+227 LETLTGTV
-235 ESVASADLVGNGG
+235 ESVANADLVGNGG

-260 PGALTTATTATAKV
+260 PGALTTSTTATAKV
-274 GDIACAGSGT
+274 GSIACAGSGT
-284 FEASLSQ
+284 FEANLTQ
-291 TITATGSGEV
+291 TVVATGSGEV
-301 VSVNTSVG
+301 VSLNVSAG
-309 SWVSAGQVLV
+309 SRVSAGQVLAT
-319 NLGGSSAETSLENAS
+319 LGGSSAQTSLENAS

-351 DNYTITAPI
+351 DNYTITTPI

-403 EKDINKIQAGQEVTI
+403 EKDINKVQVGQEVTI
-418 TADAVEGVTY
+418 TADAVEGVTF

-496 VAGEGAL
+496 VAQEGAL
-503 DEQGNVVD
+503 DENGNVVD

-526 TNNIEITSGLKEG
+526 NDNIEITSGLSEG
-539 EVVVWVNEVSN
+539 EIVVWVNEVSN
-550 PLAAMMGM
+550 PFAAMMGM

>member
-1 METKEQLQPVPD
+1 METKEQLQTAPEVPVIA
-13 TPDAPAVPEAPD
+13 DA
-25 IPEQDSTPTWKAP
+25 PEQDSTPTWKAP

-49 AVVVILAL
+49 AVLLVLAAL
-57 IFFFV
+57 FFFV
-62 IRPMLGAGKDL
+62 IRPMLGAGKEL

-81 AAQMQDM
+81 TAQMQEM

-150 QQAQLNYNSI
+150 QQAQLNYDSI
-160 ADGLAPK
+160 VDGLNPK
-167 ASGAGVVQQLHVKK
+167 ASGAGVVQKLHVKK
-181 GDMVSAGSPI
+181 GDLVSAGSPI
-191 ADIANTS
+191 ADISDTS
-198 TMTLTLPFQSAD
+198 TMTLTVPFQSAD
-210 AARISVGQAAT
+210 AQRIAVGSSAQ

-227 LETLPGTV
+227 LETLTGTV
-235 ESVASADLVGNGG
+235 ESVANADLVGNGG

-260 PGALTTATTATAKV
+260 PGALTTSTTATAKV
-274 GDIACAGSGT
+274 GSIACAGSGT
-284 FEASLSQ
+284 FEANLTQ
-291 TITATGSGEV
+291 TVVATGSGEV
-301 VSVNTSVG
+301 VSLNASAG
-309 SWVSAGQVLV
+309 SRVSAGQVLAT
-319 NLGGSSAETSLENAS
+319 LGGSSAQTSLENAS

-403 EKDINKIQAGQEVTI
+403 EKDINKVQVGQEVTI
-418 TADAVEGVTY
+418 TADAVEGVTF

-447 YPVTVVINDPQDL
+447 YPATVVINDPQDL

-496 VAGEGAL
+496 VAQEGAL
-503 DEQGNVVD
+503 DENGNVVD

-526 TNNIEITSGLKEG
+526 NDNIEITSGLSEG
-539 EVVVWVNEVSN
+539 EIVVWVNEVSN
-550 PLAAMMGM
+550 PFAAMMGM

>member
-1 METKEQLQPVPD
+1 METKEQLQTAPEVPVIA
-13 TPDAPAVPEAPD
+13 DA
-25 IPEQDSTPTWKAP
+25 PEQDSTPTWKAP

-49 AVVVILAL
+49 AVLLVLAAL
-57 IFFFV
+57 FFFV
-62 IRPMLGAGKDL
+62 IRPMLGAGKEL

-81 AAQMQDM
+81 TAQMQEM

-150 QQAQLNYNSI
+150 QQAQLNYDSI
-160 ADGLAPK
+160 VDGLNPK
-167 ASGAGVVQQLHVKK
+167 ASGAGVVQKLHVKK
-181 GDMVSAGSPI
+181 GDLVSAGSPI
-191 ADIANTS
+191 ADISDTS
-198 TMTLTLPFQSAD
+198 TMTFTVPFQSAD
-210 AARISVGQAAT
+210 AQRIAVGSSAQ

-227 LETLPGTV
+227 LETLTGTV
-235 ESVASADLVGNGG
+235 ESVANADLVGNGG

-260 PGALTTATTATAKV
+260 PGALTTSTTATAKV
-274 GDIACAGSGT
+274 GSIACAGSGT
-284 FEASLSQ
+284 FEANLTQ
-291 TITATGSGEV
+291 TVVATGSGEV
-301 VSVNTSVG
+301 VSLNVSAG
-309 SWVSAGQVLV
+309 SRVSAGQVLAT
-319 NLGGSSAETSLENAS
+319 LGGFSAQTSLENAS

-403 EKDINKIQAGQEVTI
+403 EKDINKVQVGQEVTI
-418 TADAVEGVTY
+418 TADAVEGVTF

-496 VAGEGAL
+496 VAQEGAL
-503 DEQGNVVD
+503 DENGNVVD

-526 TNNIEITSGLKEG
+526 NDNIEITSGLSEG
-539 EVVVWVNEVSN
+539 EIVVWVNEVSN
-550 PLAAMMGM
+550 PFAAMMGM

>member
-1 METKEQLQPVPD
+1 METKEQLQTAPEVPVIA
-13 TPDAPAVPEAPD
+13 DA
-25 IPEQDSTPTWKAP
+25 PEQDSTPTWKAP

-49 AVVVILAL
+49 AVLLVLAAL
-57 IFFFV
+57 FFFV
-62 IRPMLGAGKDL
+62 IRPMLGAGKEL

-81 AAQMQDM
+81 TAQMQEM

-150 QQAQLNYNSI
+150 QQAQLNYDSI
-160 ADGLAPK
+160 VDGLNPK
-167 ASGAGVVQQLHVKK
+167 ASGAGVVQKLHVKK
-181 GDMVSAGSPI
+181 GDLVSAGSPI
-191 ADIANTS
+191 ADISDTS
-198 TMTLTLPFQSAD
+198 TMTLTVPFQSAD
-210 AARISVGQAAT
+210 AQRIAVGSSAQ

-227 LETLPGTV
+227 LETLTGTV
-235 ESVASADLVGNGG
+235 ESVANADLVGNGG

-260 PGALTTATTATAKV
+260 PGALTTSTTATAKV
-274 GDIACAGSGT
+274 GSIACAGSGP
-284 FEASLSQ
+284 FEANLTQ
-291 TITATGSGEV
+291 TVVATGSGEV
-301 VSVNTSVG
+301 VSLNVSAG
-309 SWVSAGQVLV
+309 SRVSAGQVLAT
-319 NLGGSSAETSLENAS
+319 LGGSSAQTSLENAS

-340 QLSLQNAQDAL
+340 QLSLQDAQDAL

-403 EKDINKIQAGQEVTI
+403 EKDINKVKVGQEVTI
-418 TADAVEGVTY
+418 TADAVEGVTF

-442 SGQTN
+442 NGQTN

-496 VAGEGAL
+496 VAQEGAL
-503 DEQGNVVD
+503 DENGNVVD

-526 TNNIEITSGLKEG
+526 NDNIEITSGLSEG
-539 EVVVWVNEVSN
+539 EIVVWVNEVSN
-550 PLAAMMGM
+550 PFAAMMGM

>member
-1 METKEQLQPVPD
+1 METKEQLQTAPEVPVI
-13 TPDAPAVPEAPD
+13 AGA
-25 IPEQDSTPTWKAP
+25 PEQDSTPTWKAP

-49 AVVVILAL
+49 AVLLVLAAL
-57 IFFFV
+57 FFFV
-62 IRPMLGAGKDL
+62 IRPMLGAGKEL

-81 AAQMQDM
+81 TAQMQEM

-150 QQAQLNYNSI
+150 QQAQLNYDSI
-160 ADGLAPK
+160 VDGLNPK
-167 ASGAGVVQQLHVKK
+167 ASGAGVVQKLHVKK
-181 GDMVSAGSPI
+181 GDLVSAGSPI
-191 ADIANTS
+191 ADISDTS
-198 TMTLTLPFQSAD
+198 TMTLTVPFQSAD
-210 AARISVGQAAT
+210 AQRIAVGSSAQ

-227 LETLPGTV
+227 LETLTGTV
-235 ESVASADLVGNGG
+235 ESVANADLVGNGG

-260 PGALTTATTATAKV
+260 PGALTTSTTATAKV
-274 GDIACAGSGT
+274 GSIACAGSGT
-284 FEASLSQ
+284 FEANLTQ
-291 TITATGSGEV
+291 TVVATGSGEV
-301 VSVNTSVG
+301 VSLNVSAG
-309 SWVSAGQVLV
+309 SRVSAGQVLAT
-319 NLGGSSAETSLENAS
+319 LGGSSAQTSLENAS

-403 EKDINKIQAGQEVTI
+403 EKDINKVQVGQEVTI
-418 TADAVEGVTY
+418 TADAVEGVTF

-496 VAGEGAL
+496 VALEGAL
-503 DEQGNVVD
+503 DENGNVVD

-526 TNNIEITSGLKEG
+526 NDNIEITSGLSEG
-539 EVVVWVNEVSN
+539 EIVVWVNEVSN
-550 PLAAMMGM
+550 PFAAMMGM

>member
-1 METKEQLQPVPD
+1 METKEQLQTAPEV
-13 TPDAPAVPEAPD
+13 TVIEDA
-25 IPEQDSTPTWKAP
+25 PEQDSPPTWKAP

-49 AVVVILAL
+49 AVLLVLAAL
-57 IFFFV
+57 FFFV
-62 IRPMLGAGKDL
+62 IRPMLGAGKEL

-81 AAQMQDM
+81 TAQMQEM

-124 VEKGDVLYRIDP
+124 VEKGDILYRIDP

-150 QQAQLNYNSI
+150 QQAQLNYDSI
-160 ADGLAPK
+160 VDGLNPK
-167 ASGAGVVQQLHVKK
+167 ASGAGVVQKLHVKK
-181 GDMVSAGSPI
+181 GDLVSAGSPI
-191 ADIANTS
+191 ADISDTS
-198 TMTLTLPFQSAD
+198 TMTLTVPFQSAD
-210 AARISVGQAAT
+210 AQRIAVGSSAQ

-227 LETLPGTV
+227 LETLTGTV
-235 ESVASADLVGNGG
+235 ESVANADLVGNGG

-260 PGALTTATTATAKV
+260 PGALTTSTTATAKV
-274 GDIACAGSGT
+274 GSIACAGSGT
-284 FEASLSQ
+284 FEANLTQ
-291 TITATGSGEV
+291 TVVATGSGEV
-301 VSVNTSVG
+301 VSLNVSAG
-309 SWVSAGQVLV
+309 SRVSAGQVLAT
-319 NLGGSSAETSLENAS
+319 LGGSSAQTSLENAS

-403 EKDINKIQAGQEVTI
+403 EKDINKVQVGQEVTI
-418 TADAVEGVTY
+418 TADAVEGVTF

-496 VAGEGAL
+496 VAQEGAL
-503 DEQGNVVD
+503 DENGNVAD

-526 TNNIEITSGLKEG
+526 NDNIEITSGLSEG
-539 EVVVWVNEVSN
+539 EIVVWVNEDSN
-550 PLAAMMGM
+550 RFADMMWM

>member
-1 METKEQLQPVPD
+1 METKEQLQTAPEVPVIA
-13 TPDAPAVPEAPD
+13 DA
-25 IPEQDSTPTWKAP
+25 PEQDSTPTWKAP

-49 AVVVILAL
+49 AVLLVLAAL
-57 IFFFV
+57 FFFV
-62 IRPMLGAGKDL
+62 IRPMLGAGKEL

-81 AAQMQDM
+81 TAQMQEM

-150 QQAQLNYNSI
+150 QQAQLNYDSI
-160 ADGLAPK
+160 VDGLNPK
-167 ASGAGVVQQLHVKK
+167 ASGAGVVQKLHVKK
-181 GDMVSAGSPI
+181 GDLVSAGSPI
-191 ADIANTS
+191 ADISDTS
-198 TMTLTLPFQSAD
+198 TMTLTVPFQSAD
-210 AARISVGQAAT
+210 AQRIAVGSSAQ

-227 LETLPGTV
+227 LETLTGTV
-235 ESVASADLVGNGG
+235 ESVANADLVGNGG

-260 PGALTTATTATAKV
+260 PGALTTSTTATAKV
-274 GDIACAGSGT
+274 GSIACAGIGT
-284 FEASLSQ
+284 FEANLTQ
-291 TITATGSGEV
+291 TVVATGSGEV
-301 VSVNTSVG
+301 VSLNVSTG
-309 SWVSAGQVLV
+309 SRVSAGQVLAT
-319 NLGGSSAETSLENAS
+319 LGGSSAQTSLENAS

-403 EKDINKIQAGQEVTI
+403 EKDINKVQVGQEVTI
-418 TADAVEGVTY
+418 TADAVEGVTF

-496 VAGEGAL
+496 VAQEGAL
-503 DEQGNVVD
+503 DENGNVVD

-526 TNNIEITSGLKEG
+526 NDNIEITSGLSEG
-539 EVVVWVNEVSN
+539 EIVVWVNEVSN
-550 PLAAMMGM
+550 PFAAMMGM